1 VVFQDQ
7 DTLSFPTD
15 TLVPSSPVSIFY
27 MHEGQHPFCLKPA
40 CICHAND
47 KALEAL
53 LRGVIRQDFK
63 LRLHIGGTIRWEVTD
78 GPA

>member
-1 VVFQDQ
+1 
-7 DTLSFPTD
+7 
-15 TLVPSSPVSIFY
+15 

-63 LRLHIGGTIRWEVTD
+63 LRQQIGGTIRWEVTD